1 MLARATRDLPANT
14 ELTWWYQVPTAEVSH
29 LHRAKKLRQNW

>member
-14 ELTWWYQVPTAEVSH
+14 ELTWWYQPPMAIN
-29 LHRAKKLRQNW
+29 HRQRTEKLRQNW